1 MQNRFSPQRRLT
13 PWTVSLGL
21 SVVFAL
27 AARAADWPQY
37 RGLSHEGKTTESPTP
52 WPASGPKVL
61 WKVPTP
67 AGFSSFTVSGGK
79 AFTVVKR
86 EAERAGREVC
96 LALDAI
102 TGRELWAT
110 PVGAAKYQGGGD
122 DGKSPNKGGDGPRS
136 TPSVAGNLV
145 YVFNAQLRLAALD
158 AATGKEVWAK
168 DLVKEFNGANIGW
181 QNAAS
186 PLIDGDLVF
195 VGGGGPGE
203 SLLAFRLKEG
213 ALAWKSGN
221 EKITHA
227 TPVAATIAG
236 VRQVVFFAQSGL
248 VAVAMDSG
256 RELWRYAF
264 PYRVSTAASPVV
276 GDDIVYCSAGYSVG
290 SAAVKIAKTGD
301 TFTATELWRLKGDQP
316 VANHWST
323 PIFREGYLY
332 GMFGFKEY
340 SEGPLKCVELATGKV
355 QWEQKGFGPGN
366 VILAGNRLVAL
377 SDTGE
382 LVLVEAKPTAYTE
395 VARAKVL
402 EGKCWSTPILSGG
415 RVYARSTKE
424 GVCLDVA
431 GQSAAR

>member
-1 MQNRFSPQRRLT
+1 MRNRSLQQRHLT
-13 PWTVSLGL
+13 PPVMSLVL
-21 SVVFAL
+21 AVVFAL
-27 AARAADWPQY
+27 AGRTADWPQY
-37 RGLSHEGKTTESPTP
+37 RGPNHEGKTSESPVP
-52 WPASGPKVL
+52 WPASGPKRV

-67 AGFSSFTVSGGK
+67 TGFSSFTVSGGK
-79 AFTVVKR
+79 AFTVVR
-86 EAERAGREVC
+86 RNVDGADREVC

-102 TGRELWAT
+102 TGEELWAA
-110 PVGAAKYQGGGD
+110 PVGVAKYQSGGD
-122 DGKSPNKGGDGPRS
+122 DGKSTNKGGDGPRS
-136 TPSVAGNLV
+136 TPSVADGLV

-158 AATGKEVWAK
+158 VATGKEVWAK
-168 DLVKEFNGANIGW
+168 DLVKEFKGANVGW

-186 PLIDGDLVF
+186 PLVDGELVF
-195 VGGGGPGE
+195 VAGGGPGE
-203 SLLAFRLKEG
+203 SFLAFRAKDG
-213 ALAWKSGN
+213 APAWKSGS

-236 VRQVVFFAQSGL
+236 VRQVIFFVQSGL
-248 VAVAMDSG
+248 VAVAADSG
-256 RELWRYAF
+256 KELWRYAF
-264 PYRVSTAASPVV
+264 PYKVSTAASPVV
-276 GDDIVYCSAGYSVG
+276 GGDIVYCSAGYGVG
-290 SAAVKIAKTGD
+290 SAAVNIARTGD
-301 TFTATELWRLKGDQP
+301 AFVATELWRLRGDKP

-323 PIFREGYLY
+323 PIFHEGYLY

-340 SEGPLKCVELATGKV
+340 GEGPLKCVELATGKV

-431 GQSAAR
+431 GRSAAR